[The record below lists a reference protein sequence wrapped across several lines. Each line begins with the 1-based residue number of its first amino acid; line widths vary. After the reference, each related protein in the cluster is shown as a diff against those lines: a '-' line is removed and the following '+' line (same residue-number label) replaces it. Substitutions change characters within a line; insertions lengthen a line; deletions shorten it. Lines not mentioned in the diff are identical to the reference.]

1 MAKEELR
8 DLLQS
13 YLSGNCPPNDQVKL
27 AQIIRD
33 MEDDALNN
41 ELRILW
47 DQQEIAHKLS
57 DKKAA
62 SILSHILKKDTPQ
75 KTFNII
81 NRNRKRRYVRAIGI
95 AASILLI
102 LGGIGFWGLKSYNQT
117 PIIIQKEVIAYSQTT
132 PYARHIMLPDS
143 SRIILEAN
151 STLTISRDFNQ
162 STRTVE
168 LKGEAYFDVRHNPGK
183 PFIINSGELKTTVL
197 GTAFNIK
204 AWPKEKQISIV
215 VTRGKVMVQSPQ
227 KTLALLTKNQE
238 ITYNKEDKASDKENK
253 VEAKKIVT
261 DWTKKEMDFNAIN
274 LENIIKAI
282 SKRYQKTIIIKNRAL
297 AQNKLVVSFNGTETL
312 ENVLSTLCQIT
323 DNAQYKV
330 ENDDIIIY

>member
-1 MAKEELR
+1 MAKKKLR

-13 YLSGNCPPNDQVKL
+13 YLSGNCTPEDQIQL
-27 AQIIRD
+27 AHIIR
-33 MEDDALNN
+33 EIKDDALNN
-41 ELRILW
+41 ELRTLW
-47 DQQEIAHKLS
+47 DQQEITHKLS

-62 SILSHILKKDTPQ
+62 RILSCIQKGNTPQ
-75 KTFNII
+75 KTFTAHQSK
-81 NRNRKRRYVRAIGI
+81 KRRYIRTIGI

-102 LGGIGFWGLKSYNQT
+102 LGGIGFRGLKSYNET
-117 PIIIQKEVIAYSQTT
+117 PIIIKKEIIAYNQPT
-132 PYARHIMLPDS
+132 PYARHIILSDS

-151 STLTISRDFNQ
+151 STLAISRDFNQ
-162 STRTVE
+162 DTRTVE
-168 LKGEAYFDVRHNPGK
+168 LKGEAYFDISHNPAK

-197 GTAFNIK
+197 GTAFNIR
-204 AWPKEKQISIV
+204 AWPKDKQISIV
-215 VTRGKVMVQSPQ
+215 VTRGKVMVQSLQ

-238 ITYNKEDKASDKENK
+238 ITYNKEDKASDKESK